1 MCLAVPGVVRCVLCV
16 KSFYR
21 RVRGGKAAESAEK
34 TTSGFAARSTLL
46 KSPPMTKLS
55 AQSRARKIRLL
66 LFDVDGVL
74 TDGKLFIF
82 PAPSATQQS
91 VLEQSARHGGEGGF
105 GFHSQSLIEAKG
117 FHAHDG
123 TSISLARLAGI
134 KTGLITKRISETVA
148 LRARDLKLEYV
159 RQGIQDKR
167 TAFEEVVKEEGIR
180 LEEAAFVG
188 DDVIDLPAMRASGL
202 AIAVKNARAEV
213 KNEAHYVTPHAGGDG
228 ALRDAVEF
236 ILKAQ
241 GKWKKIVDAYLAE
254 RCPTVQ

>member
-1 MCLAVPGVVRCVLCV
+1 MMLLFRKNRQITVVIAWNQLLAP
-16 KSFYR
+16 S
-21 RVRGGKAAESAEK
+21 
-34 TTSGFAARSTLL
+34 TTSNPNVSRALFARTA
-46 KSPPMTKLS
+46 KIAPMPKKLS
-55 AQSRARKIRLL
+55 VQARARKVKLL

-82 PAPSATQQS
+82 PAPPGTQQA
-91 VLEQSARHGGEGGF
+91 LQHSAKPEGEAGF

-123 TSISLARLAGI
+123 TSISLARLAGL

-159 RQGIQDKR
+159 HQGVQDKR
-167 TAFEEVVKEEGIR
+167 TCLLEIVRQASLKP
-180 LEEAAFVG
+180 EEAAFVG
-188 DDVIDLPAMRASGL
+188 DDVIDLSAMRAGGL
-202 AIAVKNARAEV
+202 AIAVKNARSEV
-213 KNEAHYVTPHAGGDG
+213 KKEAHYITPHAGRDG

-241 GKWKKIVDAYLAE
+241 GKWKKVVEAYIGERSAE
-254 RCPTVQ
+254 GSS

>member
-1 MCLAVPGVVRCVLCV
+1 MP
-16 KSFYR
+16 
-21 RVRGGKAAESAEK
+21 
-34 TTSGFAARSTLL
+34 
-46 KSPPMTKLS
+46 TKLS
-55 AQSRARKIRLL
+55 ARSRARKIKLL

-82 PAPSATQQS
+82 PAPAAAQTTLGQAEKDQA
-91 VLEQSARHGGEGGF
+91 ARHSGQGGF

-123 TSISLARLAGI
+123 TSISLARLGGI

-159 RQGIQDKR
+159 RQGIHDKR
-167 TAFEEVVKEEGIR
+167 TAFEEILEEESITA
-180 LEEAAFVG
+180 EEAAFVG
-188 DDVIDLPAMRASGL
+188 DDVIDLPAMRAAGL

-213 KNEAHYVTPHAGGDG
+213 KKEAHHVTPHGGGDG

-241 GKWKKIVDAYLAE
+241 GTWKKVLSDYIGE
-254 RCPTVQ
+254 RSPERG